1 MEASSEMGVEGEGEK
16 GGHVGLREMSNLSRG
31 ESVLRK
37 PRWIV
42 LGTEKHPGLSKLTCR
57 SMIPKPRLK
66 E

>member
-1 MEASSEMGVEGEGEK
+1 MEASSEMGVEGEGEE
-16 GGHVGLREMSNLSRG
+16 GGHFGLPELSNLSRG

-42 LGTEKHPGLSKLTCR
+42 LGTEKHPCLSKLTCR

>member
-1 MEASSEMGVEGEGEK
+1 MGVEGEGEK
-16 GGHVGLREMSNLSRG
+16 GGHVVLREMSNLSRG

-37 PRWIV
+37 PRWTV
-42 LGTEKHPGLSKLTCR
+42 LDTEKHPGLSKLTCR

>member
-1 MEASSEMGVEGEGEK
+1 MGVEGEGEK

-42 LGTEKHPGLSKLTCR
+42 LDTEKHPGLSKLTCR
-57 SMIPKPRLK
+57 SMISTPKLK